1 MQSIFTFVVTF
12 LDFVLNSLVSA
23 LSTAPLG
30 NECCEML
37 LLLTRS
43 STESLGKL
51 ENKNNR
57 VCILLQAPWLCSTL
71 FSFALLSLNCAL

>member
-23 LSTAPLG
+23 LSTEPLG

-37 LLLTRS
+37 LLLLLLTRL
-43 STESLGKL
+43 STKSLGKL

-57 VCILLQAPWLCSTL
+57 IYLTASPMVM
-71 FSFALLSLNCAL
+71 